1 MGSVVRVTLRLSE
14 RFWASDWF
22 AKQIGT
28 EELDVLSFLHTTDDD
43 FPVWWTK
50 HPARVPMLVAW
61 RGGVGAKRLA
71 ALASEEIEEVAIA
84 SLARQS
90 GLSRVRVRNMVE
102 GAWSHDWEHDPFS
115 RGAYSYQGIGGVDAP
130 RELAR
135 SLRGTLFFAGEA
147 ADPDGRT
154 GTVHGAIAGGQ
165 RAAGEV
171 DRVLASSATS
181 ISRGQRGA
189 SD

>member
-1 MGSVVRVTLRLSE
+1 
-14 RFWASDWF
+14 
-22 AKQIGT
+22 
-28 EELDVLSFLHTTDDD
+28 
-43 FPVWWTK
+43 
-50 HPARVPMLVAW
+50 
-61 RGGVGAKRLA
+61 
-71 ALASEEIEEVAIA
+71 
-84 SLARQS
+84 
-90 GLSRVRVRNMVE
+90 MVE
-102 GAWSHDWEHDPFS
+102 GAWSHDWEHDPFA
-115 RGAYSYQGIGGVDAP
+115 RGAYSYQGIGGADAP

-147 ADPDGRT
+147 AGPEGRT